1 MTVRIQCDTLLL
13 TALRQNRLDTVAGA
27 FAYGGG
33 TDLHKAGLGHRR
45 RTRIEISDLA
55 GNTRVLYLKRYGPER
70 LMTAIGR
77 WSEHGRRVSPAGVE
91 FDNINAAR
99 SAGIPTMEAVACG
112 EEFSLIGAK
121 RSFLLATEVPG
132 DALERC
138 FEDFLDRN
146 ADTPREVIAVTGKLA
161 GLVAALHRAG
171 YVHRDLYASHVFM
184 DESPPRPELYVID
197 LARMFRPRRRTFRW
211 RVKDLAQLKY
221 SMPPRWL
228 ESHWEGFLKV
238 YFNGAA
244 ADEPVEVWTQA
255 IDAKVAWMRA
265 RSERKRL
272 ASVAAGQ
279 GGAS

>member
-1 MTVRIQCDTLLL
+1 MTVRIQCDTSLL

-33 TDLHKAGLGHRR
+33 ADLRKPGLGHRR
-45 RTRIEISDLA
+45 RTRVELSDIDGKA
-55 GNTRVLYLKRYGPER
+55 RVLYLKRYEPEGPV
-70 LMTAIGR
+70 TALGR
-77 WSEHGRRVSPAGVE
+77 WFEHGRRVSPAGVE

-112 EEFSLIGAK
+112 EEFSLVGAK

-146 ADTPREVIAVTGKLA
+146 ADAPQEVMAVTGKLA
-161 GLVAALHRAG
+161 GLVSALHRAG
-171 YVHRDLYASHVFM
+171 YVHRDLYASHIFM
-184 DESPPRPELYVID
+184 DESDARPELYLID

-221 SMPPRWL
+221 SMPAGWL
-228 ESHWEGFLKV
+228 ASHWEGFLKV
-238 YFNGAA
+238 YFNGAPAGEPLA
-244 ADEPVEVWTQA
+244 AWTQA
-255 IDAKVAWMRA
+255 IDEKVAWMRA

-272 ASVAAGQ
+272 AASGQ
-279 GGAS
+279 GGRR